1 MAIFVSN
8 PTSAAPPPLITEG
21 QDPTVLESVE
31 GFTEELAA
39 AMLVPSAEPIAT
51 GKGTSENPETPEKK
65 LSDLQI
71 LPAEVLKNAVG
82 DANFALAA
90 QASTPTAAAVHA
102 VNPASDNTD
111 AQTSMEK
118 VAALDVSANL
128 QAAELAAANLAAQL
142 SANSVA
148 TSPVPQAS
156 IEALELGAV
165 TSKPTAT
172 SGPESVQ
179 APLQSDATNNLMTGS
194 ALPSVGAG
202 LNSEPVISNSS
213 VNPSLQDSQLSGSL
227 PRTQAPSIDAVAQQA
242 LESSRS
248 VGELPLELKPLD
260 SKPSTL
266 GSPLQSQTN
275 LVANDLG
282 SQKTSN
288 STPNSTTL
296 NSAINAVSTEQP
308 ASVQAQ
314 AQMVD
319 AQSVSSNSVAI
330 VQSESKAAASAVAA
344 LNTDSTSV
352 NAPSNSQAAAAGT
365 EESAFKFDAKISQAE
380 LATPPKNAGNAST
393 SALNSAPTNASTNAA
408 PSLGQS
414 ASAIGQSRANVMPET
429 VSATGGASDT
439 QPLSAVASRSSSDV
453 NPSQVSFEEPR
464 PVATQSLEDLSSS
477 FVSSLVGGAPRPVNT
492 VMDLISMQAQERPLP
507 VVPHEVRLDS
517 GAVQLE
523 IQKMVK
529 QGGGHVVME
538 LTPPD
543 QSKFT
548 IELKLDEQGGAL
560 LIVEGVS
567 DSTRTRLEQSAPQ
580 LREQFQQMG
589 LELQLDMRQNNQSAS
604 SNMSNFA
611 DSQDR
616 GNQTHQGIH
625 PKLDPTNPLTQRE
638 MGILRARET
647 GSNQVYLYA

>member
-1 MAIFVSN
+1 MS
-8 PTSAAPPPLITEG
+8 
-21 QDPTVLESVE
+21 
-31 GFTEELAA
+31 
-39 AMLVPSAEPIAT
+39 
-51 GKGTSENPETPEKK
+51 
-65 LSDLQI
+65 
-71 LPAEVLKNAVG
+71 
-82 DANFALAA
+82 
-90 QASTPTAAAVHA
+90 
-102 VNPASDNTD
+102 
-111 AQTSMEK
+111 
-118 VAALDVSANL
+118 
-128 QAAELAAANLAAQL
+128 
-142 SANSVA
+142 
-148 TSPVPQAS
+148 
-156 IEALELGAV
+156 
-165 TSKPTAT
+165 
-172 SGPESVQ
+172 
-179 APLQSDATNNLMTGS
+179 
-194 ALPSVGAG
+194 
-202 LNSEPVISNSS
+202 
-213 VNPSLQDSQLSGSL
+213 
-227 PRTQAPSIDAVAQQA
+227 
-242 LESSRS
+242 
-248 VGELPLELKPLD
+248 
-260 SKPSTL
+260 
-266 GSPLQSQTN
+266 
-275 LVANDLG
+275 
-282 SQKTSN
+282 
-288 STPNSTTL
+288 
-296 NSAINAVSTEQP
+296 
-308 ASVQAQ
+308 
-314 AQMVD
+314 
-319 AQSVSSNSVAI
+319 
-330 VQSESKAAASAVAA
+330 
-344 LNTDSTSV
+344 
-352 NAPSNSQAAAAGT
+352 
-365 EESAFKFDAKISQAE
+365 
-380 LATPPKNAGNAST
+380 
-393 SALNSAPTNASTNAA
+393 
-408 PSLGQS
+408 
-414 ASAIGQSRANVMPET
+414 ET

-492 VMDLISMQAQERPLP
+492 VMDLISMQAQERPMP

-548 IELKLDEQGGAL
+548 IELKIDERGGAL

>member
-21 QDPTVLESVE
+21 QDPTILESVE

-51 GKGTSENPETPEKK
+51 SKGASENPETPEKK

-90 QASTPTAAAVHA
+90 QANTATAAALLEA
-102 VNPASDNTD
+102 SPASDKTD
-111 AQTSMEK
+111 AQTSMEE

-142 SANSVA
+142 SANSVP
-148 TSPVPQAS
+148 TSPLPQAS
-156 IEALELGAV
+156 VEALELGAV
-165 TSKPTAT
+165 TSKAANDLKT
-172 SGPESVQ
+172 E
-179 APLQSDATNNLMTGS
+179 S

-202 LNSEPVISNSS
+202 LNSDGIISNSS

-227 PRTQAPSIDAVAQQA
+227 QHTQAPSINAVAQQA
-242 LESSRS
+242 IESSRS
-248 VGELPLELKPLD
+248 VGELPLELKPLE

-275 LVANDLG
+275 LAANDLA
-282 SQKTSN
+282 SQTRSN

-296 NSAINAVSTEQP
+296 NSAMNAVSTEQP

-314 AQMVD
+314 AQMVE
-319 AQSVSSNSVAI
+319 AQSVANNSVAI

-352 NAPSNSQAAAAGT
+352 NAPSNSQAAAVGT

-393 SALNSAPTNASTNAA
+393 SALNNAPTNASTNAA

-414 ASAIGQSRANVMPET
+414 ASASAIGQSRSNVTSET

-548 IELKLDEQGGAL
+548 IELKIDERGGAL

-589 LELQLDMRQNNQSAS
+589 LELQLDMRQNNQSPS

-616 GNQTHQGIH
+616 GNQTHQGTQ

>member
-21 QDPTVLESVE
+21 QDPTILESVE

-90 QASTPTAAAVHA
+90 QANTATAAALLE
-102 VNPASDNTD
+102 ASPTTDNTD
-111 AQTSMEK
+111 AQTSMEE

-142 SANSVA
+142 SANSVP
-148 TSPVPQAS
+148 TSPLPQAS
-156 IEALELGAV
+156 VEALELGAV
-165 TSKPTAT
+165 TSKAANDLKT
-172 SGPESVQ
+172 E
-179 APLQSDATNNLMTGS
+179 S

-202 LNSEPVISNSS
+202 LNSDGIISNSS

-227 PRTQAPSIDAVAQQA
+227 QHTQAPSINAVAQQA
-242 LESSRS
+242 IESSRS
-248 VGELPLELKPLD
+248 VGELPLELKPLE

-275 LVANDLG
+275 LAANDLA
-282 SQKTSN
+282 SQTRSN

-296 NSAINAVSTEQP
+296 NSAMNAVSTEQP

-314 AQMVD
+314 AQMVE
-319 AQSVSSNSVAI
+319 AQSVASNSVAI

-352 NAPSNSQAAAAGT
+352 NAPSISQTAAAGT

-380 LATPPKNAGNAST
+380 LATPPRNAGNAST
-393 SALNSAPTNASTNAA
+393 SALNNAPTNAPTNPPTNAA

-414 ASAIGQSRANVMPET
+414 ASASAIGQSRANVMSET

-548 IELKLDEQGGAL
+548 IELKIDERGGAL

-589 LELQLDMRQNNQSAS
+589 LELQLDMRQNNQSPS

-616 GNQTHQGIH
+616 GNQAHQGIH

>member
-51 GKGTSENPETPEKK
+51 GKGASENPETPEKK

-90 QASTPTAAAVHA
+90 QANTATAAALLEA
-102 VNPASDNTD
+102 SPASDKTD
-111 AQTSMEK
+111 AQTSMEE

-142 SANSVA
+142 SANSVP

-156 IEALELGAV
+156 VEALELGAV
-165 TSKPTAT
+165 TSKAANDLKT
-172 SGPESVQ
+172 E
-179 APLQSDATNNLMTGS
+179 S

-227 PRTQAPSIDAVAQQA
+227 PRTKAPSIDAVAQQA
-242 LESSRS
+242 IESSRS
-248 VGELPLELKPLD
+248 VGELPLDLKQLE
-260 SKPSTL
+260 SKSSTL
-266 GSPLQSQTN
+266 GSPLQSQAN
-275 LVANDLG
+275 LAANDLA
-282 SQKTSN
+282 SQTKPN
-288 STPNSTTL
+288 LTPNSATLNAAL
-296 NSAINAVSTEQP
+296 NSAMNAAPTEQP

-319 AQSVSSNSVAI
+319 AQSASSNSVAI
-330 VQSESKAAASAVAA
+330 VQSESKAAALAVAA

-352 NAPSNSQAAAAGT
+352 DASSNSQAAATGT

-380 LATPPKNAGNAST
+380 LATPPKSVSNTST
-393 SALNSAPTNASTNAA
+393 NALNNAPTNAPTNAA

>member
-39 AMLVPSAEPIAT
+39 AMLVPSTDPIGT

-90 QASTPTAAAVHA
+90 QANTATAAALLE
-102 VNPASDNTD
+102 ASPGTDNTD
-111 AQTSMEK
+111 AQTSMEE

-142 SANSVA
+142 SASSVP

-156 IEALELGAV
+156 VEALGLGAV
-165 TSKPTAT
+165 TSKAANDLKT
-172 SGPESVQ
+172 E
-179 APLQSDATNNLMTGS
+179 S

-227 PRTQAPSIDAVAQQA
+227 PRTKAPSIDAVAQQA

-248 VGELPLELKPLD
+248 VGELPLELKPLE

-275 LVANDLG
+275 LVANDLA
-282 SQKTSN
+282 SQTAPN

-314 AQMVD
+314 AQMVE

-344 LNTDSTSV
+344 LNTDSTSA
-352 NAPSNSQAAAAGT
+352 NAPSNSQAAAPGT

-380 LATPPKNAGNAST
+380 IATPPKNAGNAST
-393 SALNSAPTNASTNAA
+393 SALNNAPTNPPTNAA
-408 PSLGQS
+408 PGLGQS
-414 ASAIGQSRANVMPET
+414 ASTSAIGQSRANVMSET

-548 IELKLDEQGGAL
+548 IELKLDERGGAL

-611 DSQDR
+611 DSPDR

-625 PKLDPTNPLTQRE
+625 SKLDPTNPLTQRE

>member
-51 GKGTSENPETPEKK
+51 GKGASENPETPEKK

-90 QASTPTAAAVHA
+90 QANTATAAAVHA

-111 AQTSMEK
+111 AQTSMEE
-118 VAALDVSANL
+118 VATLDVSANL

-156 IEALELGAV
+156 VEALELGAV
-165 TSKPTAT
+165 TSKATAT
-172 SGPESVQ
+172 SGPEAVQ

-275 LVANDLG
+275 LAANDLA
-282 SQKTSN
+282 SQ
-288 STPNSTTL
+288 
-296 NSAINAVSTEQP
+296 
-308 ASVQAQ
+308 
-314 AQMVD
+314 
-319 AQSVSSNSVAI
+319 
-330 VQSESKAAASAVAA
+330 
-344 LNTDSTSV
+344 
-352 NAPSNSQAAAAGT
+352 
-365 EESAFKFDAKISQAE
+365 
-380 LATPPKNAGNAST
+380 T
-393 SALNSAPTNASTNAA
+393 SAQFNAQFN
-408 PSLGQS
+408 
-414 ASAIGQSRANVMPET
+414 
-429 VSATGGASDT
+429 D
-439 QPLSAVASRSSSDV
+439 
-453 NPSQVSFEEPR
+453 
-464 PVATQSLEDLSSS
+464 
-477 FVSSLVGGAPRPVNT
+477 
-492 VMDLISMQAQERPLP
+492 
-507 VVPHEVRLDS
+507 
-517 GAVQLE
+517 
-523 IQKMVK
+523 
-529 QGGGHVVME
+529 
-538 LTPPD
+538 
-543 QSKFT
+543 
-548 IELKLDEQGGAL
+548 IE
-560 LIVEGVS
+560 
-567 DSTRTRLEQSAPQ
+567 
-580 LREQFQQMG
+580 F
-589 LELQLDMRQNNQSAS
+589 
-604 SNMSNFA
+604 
-611 DSQDR
+611 
-616 GNQTHQGIH
+616 
-625 PKLDPTNPLTQRE
+625 
-638 MGILRARET
+638 
-647 GSNQVYLYA
+647 SNQCRVH

>member
-1 MAIFVSN
+1 MN
-8 PTSAAPPPLITEG
+8 AAP
-21 QDPTVLESVE
+21 
-31 GFTEELAA
+31 
-39 AMLVPSAEPIAT
+39 
-51 GKGTSENPETPEKK
+51 
-65 LSDLQI
+65 
-71 LPAEVLKNAVG
+71 
-82 DANFALAA
+82 
-90 QASTPTAAAVHA
+90 
-102 VNPASDNTD
+102 
-111 AQTSMEK
+111 
-118 VAALDVSANL
+118 
-128 QAAELAAANLAAQL
+128 
-142 SANSVA
+142 
-148 TSPVPQAS
+148 
-156 IEALELGAV
+156 
-165 TSKPTAT
+165 
-172 SGPESVQ
+172 
-179 APLQSDATNNLMTGS
+179 
-194 ALPSVGAG
+194 
-202 LNSEPVISNSS
+202 
-213 VNPSLQDSQLSGSL
+213 
-227 PRTQAPSIDAVAQQA
+227 
-242 LESSRS
+242 
-248 VGELPLELKPLD
+248 
-260 SKPSTL
+260 
-266 GSPLQSQTN
+266 
-275 LVANDLG
+275 
-282 SQKTSN
+282 
-288 STPNSTTL
+288 
-296 NSAINAVSTEQP
+296 TEQP
-308 ASVQAQ
+308 ASVQAP

-352 NAPSNSQAAAAGT
+352 NAPSNSQAAAPGT

-393 SALNSAPTNASTNAA
+393 SAPTGVPTNGPTNEPTNAT

-414 ASAIGQSRANVMPET
+414 ASASASAIGQSRVNVMSET

-548 IELKLDEQGGAL
+548 IELKLDERGGAL

>member
-39 AMLVPSAEPIAT
+39 AMLVPSTDPIGT
-51 GKGTSENPETPEKK
+51 GKGASENPETPEKK

-90 QASTPTAAAVHA
+90 QANTATAAALLEA
-102 VNPASDNTD
+102 SPASDNTD
-111 AQTSMEK
+111 AQTSMEE

-142 SANSVA
+142 SANSVP
-148 TSPVPQAS
+148 TSPLPQAS
-156 IEALELGAV
+156 VEALELGAV
-165 TSKPTAT
+165 TSKAANDLKT
-172 SGPESVQ
+172 E
-179 APLQSDATNNLMTGS
+179 S

-202 LNSEPVISNSS
+202 LNSDGIISNSS

-242 LESSRS
+242 IESSRS
-248 VGELPLELKPLD
+248 VGELPLKLKPLD
-260 SKPSTL
+260 SKPLKL

-275 LVANDLG
+275 LAANDLA
-282 SQKTSN
+282 SQTRSN

-352 NAPSNSQAAAAGT
+352 NAPSNSQAATTVT

-380 LATPPKNAGNAST
+380 IATPPKNAGNAST
-393 SALNSAPTNASTNAA
+393 SALNNAPTNPPTNAA
-408 PSLGQS
+408 PGLGQS
-414 ASAIGQSRANVMPET
+414 ASAIGQSRANVMSET

-464 PVATQSLEDLSSS
+464 PAATQSLEDLSSS

-492 VMDLISMQAQERPLP
+492 VMDLISMQAQERPMP

-548 IELKLDEQGGAL
+548 IELKLDERGGAL